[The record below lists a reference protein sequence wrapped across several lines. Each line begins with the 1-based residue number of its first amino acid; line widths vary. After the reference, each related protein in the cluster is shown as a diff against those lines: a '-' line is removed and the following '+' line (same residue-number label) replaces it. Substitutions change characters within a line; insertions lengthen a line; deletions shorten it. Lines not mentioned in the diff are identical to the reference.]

1 MKNLA
6 PIFVCVLVCA
16 VSLYAETAEERKALD
31 ETISILI
38 SPEQRKQI
46 LDKDPKAKE
55 ADDFALQVGGNAANQ
70 QKIYE
75 LAAKVMADLA
85 KNGNSD
91 PEKMMQILEK
101 ANKDPEGFAKTFSPE
116 QKKMLQELA
125 AEIEKAKPAKP
136 IH

>member
-6 PIFVCVLVCA
+6 SIFVCALACA
-16 VSLYAETAEERKALD
+16 ASLHAETPQETKALD
-31 ETISILI
+31 ETLSILL
-38 SPEQRKQI
+38 SPDQRKQI
-46 LDKDPKAKE
+46 IDKEPKAKE

-85 KNGNSD
+85 KNGKWD
-91 PEKMMQILEK
+91 PDKMMQILEK
-101 ANKDPEGFAKTFSPE
+101 ANKDPESFANTFSPE

>member
-6 PIFVCVLVCA
+6 PFLVCAWVCA
-16 VSLYAETAEERKALD
+16 VSLHAETPDETKALD
-31 ETISILI
+31 ETLSILI
-38 SPEQRKQI
+38 SPDQRKQI

-85 KNGNSD
+85 KNGNWNPD
-91 PEKMMQILEK
+91 KMMEILDK
-101 ANKDPEGFAKTFSPE
+101 ANKDPESFAKTFSPE
-116 QKKMLQELA
+116 QKKMLQDLA

-136 IH
+136 VQ

>member
-1 MKNLA
+1 MNNLA
-6 PIFVCVLVCA
+6 PIFVCALVCA
-16 VSLYAETAEERKALD
+16 VSLYAATAEETKALD
-31 ETISILI
+31 ETLSILI

-91 PEKMMQILEK
+91 PDQMMKILEK
-101 ANKDPEGFAKTFSPE
+101 AGKDPEAFANTFSPE

-125 AEIEKAKPAKP
+125 AEIEKSKPTKP
-136 IH
+136 VH

>member
-1 MKNLA
+1 MKSLA
-6 PIFVCVLVCA
+6 LIFVCGLLCA
-16 VSLYAETAEERKALD
+16 VSLYAETTEEAKALD
-31 ETISILI
+31 ETLSILV

-85 KNGNSD
+85 KSGNSD
-91 PEKMMQILEK
+91 PDKMMQILEK
-101 ANKDPEGFAKTFSPE
+101 ANKNPEAFANTFSPE

-125 AEIEKAKPAKP
+125 AEIEKSKSSKP

>member
-6 PIFVCVLVCA
+6 AVFVCALVCA
-16 VSLYAETAEERKALD
+16 VSLYAETAEETKALD
-31 ETISILI
+31 ETLSILV

-46 LDKDPKAKE
+46 LEKDPKAKE

-101 ANKDPEGFAKTFSPE
+101 ANKDPEGFANTFSPE

-125 AEIEKAKPAKP
+125 AEIEKSKPTKP
-136 IH
+136 VH